1 MDDLPLALLDPIPE
15 TARPA
20 VRRWWLG
27 LSATERGQ
35 VADLYDERHEAY
47 LFVPAAGDDSPP
59 AVSGGHF
66 LAADD
71 AWRFAD
77 WKADWREY
85 LVEHPPDD
93 RGDRWAV
100 GSVVL
105 AAQFRSVWW
114 LGDDPGVRCRVTDW
128 RLTRFA
134 ADECPPSEQHR
145 GRNPHRI

>member
-1 MDDLPLALLDPIPE
+1 LEDLPLALLDSVPE
-15 TARPA
+15 ADRSA
-20 VRRWWLG
+20 VRRWWTG
-27 LSATERGQ
+27 LSGTDRRQ
-35 VADLYDERHEAY
+35 VTDLYDDRYEAY
-47 LFVPAAGDDSPP
+47 LFTPAAGDDAPP

-77 WKADWREY
+77 WEADWREY

-105 AAQFRSVWW
+105 TAQFRSFCW
-114 LGDDPGVRCRVTDW
+114 LGDEPGVRCRVADW

-134 ADECPPSEQHR
+134 PDEWPPSEQYR
-145 GRNPHRI
+145 GRTPHRT